1 MDVPQTLLFTILT
14 VLFSIASYFLIP
26 IIFSHKPENWRNAP
40 PGPIGWPILGILP
53 RITGRLHEDFF
64 HLAKQYGPLMS
75 VKMGLKPAIV
85 ISSPEMAYEALK
97 VQDLTFSSRTITEAI
112 KVGTYDATN
121 VAFSPYGP
129 HWILIRK
136 MVVSEILSAKS
147 LKAFESLRRKQV
159 HGMLKQLYRVSLS
172 NGSINIADSA
182 FLALANQI
190 SILVASESLFDC
202 TEKGSQIKAKFFEV
216 FRVFGTPNISDLIPI
231 LKPFD
236 PQGLRRKLVKFFSGI
251 DAFYDELIDKRLEEK
266 KNKTTTKADNDKM
279 DLLDV
284 LLQYR
289 SEKKED
295 IYEKLPRKVIKAV
308 INDMFLG
315 GTTSS
320 SNTIEWGMTEIL
332 KNPEVY
338 HKIISELDQV
348 VGKDRFVQETL
359 LHAFEWKFPSEILN
373 DSSEEFGLTL
383 RKGVKLVGTAKPRLA
398 DSLYC

>member
-1 MDVPQTLLFTILT
+1 MDVPQILLFTIIT
-14 VLFSIASYFLIP
+14 VLFSVASYFLIP
-26 IIFSHKPENWRNAP
+26 IIFNHKPENWRNAP
-40 PGPIGWPILGILP
+40 PGPTGWPILGILP
-53 RITGRLHEDFF
+53 RITGRLHEDLF
-64 HLAKQYGPLMS
+64 HLAKKYGPLMS

-85 ISSPEMAYEALK
+85 VSSPEMAYEVLK

-112 KVGTYDATN
+112 KVATYDATS

-136 MVVSEILSAKS
+136 MVMSEILSAKS

-190 SILVASESLFDC
+190 SILVASESLFDS

-216 FRVFGTPNISDLIPI
+216 FRAFGTPNISDLIPI

-236 PQGLRRKLVKFFSGI
+236 PQGLKRKLVKLFSGL
-251 DAFYDELIDKRLEEK
+251 DAFYNELIDKRLEEK
-266 KNKTTTKADNDKM
+266 KNKTTTKADNGKM

-295 IYEKLPRKVIKAV
+295 GYEKLPRKVIKAV
-308 INDMFLG
+308 ISDMFMG
-315 GTTSS
+315 GTTTS
-320 SNTIEWGMTEIL
+320 SNTIECA
-332 KNPEVY
+332 
-338 HKIISELDQV
+338 
-348 VGKDRFVQETL
+348 L
-359 LHAFEWKFPSEILN
+359 LHAFEWEFPSEILN
-373 DSSEEFGLTL
+373 DSSEEFGMTL
-383 RKGVKLVGTAKPRLA
+383 QKGVKLVGTAKRRLA